1 MTEPLDVN
9 DPALRDRAV
18 AVARGA
24 APFDLLIEGAEVADV
39 ALGELRRADIGIV
52 GPLIASVHDSGTRSD
67 AVDRM
72 DAAGRIV
79 APGLIDSHMHI
90 ESSLVTPATY
100 AAAVVPRGV
109 TTVVWDPHE
118 LANVAGLAGIEYAVA
133 AAATS
138 PLRILPL
145 APSCVP
151 SAPGY
156 ERAGAEFGPEEIEA
170 LLARPEIAGLA
181 EVMDMVGVVGRNP
194 RMRGIVQAGLLSGK
208 LVCGHARGL
217 RGADLHAYAA
227 AGVASDHELTS
238 GEDLIAKLRA
248 GLTIEVRG
256 SHPHLLPEFAR
267 VLAGLPHFPP
277 TVTLCT
283 DDVFPDDLLA
293 GGGLDAVLRQLVRC
307 GLSPLQVLQAATLNG
322 ALRLGRP
329 DLGLVAPGR
338 RADLVMF
345 RDLAKFEAVHVLCN
359 GEVPALNDVATGA
372 TLPAPRPVRRLAP
385 EDFEVAARGPSA
397 RVATI
402 EQPRFTEW
410 GERRMEVRAG
420 VLAPP
425 ADVLRMAVV
434 HRHGRT
440 SAEPRTGFLT
450 GWGIWKGAFATTVS
464 HDCHNLTV
472 FGRSPRD
479 MAAAANALRKA
490 GGGMAVAA
498 DGEVRACL
506 PLPVAGLMSE
516 APLDQVAAGFGAI
529 RAATHGIADW
539 VPPNRVFKAL
549 VGASLACNPGPRL
562 TDCGIA
568 EPLAGRLL
576 PSPVIE
582 DGLPG

>member
-1 MTEPLDVN
+1 MTEPMDVN

-18 AVARGA
+18 AAARGD
-24 APFDLLIEGAEVADV
+24 APFDLLIEGADVADV

-52 GPLIASVHDSGTRSD
+52 GPLVASVHDRGNRSD
-67 AVDRM
+67 AADRI
-72 DAAGRIV
+72 DADGGIV

-156 ERAGAEFGPEEIEA
+156 EGAGADFGPEEIEA

-194 RMRGIVQAGLLSGK
+194 RMRGIVQAGLHSGK
-208 LVCGHARGL
+208 PVCGHARGL
-217 RGADLHAYAA
+217 EGADLHAYAA

-238 GEDLIAKLRA
+238 GDDLIAKLRA
-248 GLTIEVRG
+248 GMTIELRG

-267 VLAGLPHFPP
+267 ELARLPQFPP

-283 DDVFPDDLLA
+283 DDVFPDDLL
-293 GGGLDAVLRQLVRC
+293 GDGGLDAVLRQLVRC
-307 GLSPLQVLQAATLNG
+307 GLPPLRALQAATLNG

-338 RADLVMF
+338 RADLVLF
-345 RDLAKFEAVHVLCN
+345 RDVAEFEAVRVLCN
-359 GEVPALNDVATGA
+359 GRIPVLDIVTSGA
-372 TLPAPRPVRRLAP
+372 TLPAARPLRWLAP
-385 EDFEVAARGPSA
+385 TDFEVTARGPAA

-420 VLAPP
+420 ALAPP
-425 ADVLRMAVV
+425 ADVLRMTVV
-434 HRHGRT
+434 HRHGRN
-440 SAEPRTGFLT
+440 SAKPRNGFLT
-450 GWGIWKGAFATTVS
+450 GWGTWRGAFATTVS
-464 HDCHNLTV
+464 HDSHNLTV
-472 FGRSPRD
+472 FGRDPTD
-479 MAAAANALRKA
+479 MAVAANAVREA

-498 DGEVRACL
+498 DGEIRACL
-506 PLPVAGLMSE
+506 PLTVAGLMSE
-516 APLDQVAAGFGAI
+516 APLDEVAEGFAAV
-529 RAATHGIADW
+529 RAATDRVADW
-539 VPPNRVFKAL
+539 LPPNRIFRAL

-562 TDCGIA
+562 TDRGIA
-568 EPLAGRLL
+568 DPLAERLL

-582 DGLPG
+582 EGLPA